1 MLLFIGPL
9 LFVLLFYAA
18 AGARQ
23 AGLSGTR
30 VVLIV
35 VVGSAGIV
43 VLVFGILA
51 WGFRDFG

>member
-18 AGARQ
+18 VRARQ

-43 VLVFGILA
+43 VLMFGILA

>member
-18 AGARQ
+18 LRARQ

-43 VLVFGILA
+43 VLMFGILA

>member
-18 AGARQ
+18 VRAGQ

-43 VLVFGILA
+43 VLMLGILA